1 MRLLI
6 LKWVISVKLS
16 KNLWATGEKK
26 KLQSKFKANYLLR
39 GIYEVYHKGSDA
51 ECKNEH
57 HLQRMGKNIYFYFKL
72 KWYIT
77 VYTHAHWTR
86 QQFFNL

>member
-16 KNLWATGEKK
+16 KNCDLQGKRK

-39 GIYEVYHKGSDA
+39 GIYEVDHKGSDA

-57 HLQRMGKNIYFYFKL
+57 HLQRMGKK
-72 KWYIT
+72 YI
-77 VYTHAHWTR
+77 
-86 QQFFNL
+86 FLL